1 MKLTIV
7 GFDVVLMNNFYAYPA
22 FRNRFG
28 VPGPNGTYQI
38 PAKWQAGLG
47 NGSAVGQFIGL
58 LLNGVG
64 PAPFP
69 LTDMANPQIIAE
81 RYGYRKVMIWSL
93 AYMSCIFFL
102 HFFAQNLGM
111 LLAAQIL
118 VGVPCGSES
127 TCNWQLSMLM
137 VSLSDLD
144 DELCV
149 RGLARRSSSVS
160 QDHVAGIAANPLIV
174 T

>member
-1 MKLTIV
+1 MELTTL

-64 PAPFP
+64 LTPF
-69 LTDMANPQIIAE
+69 LRQTWLI
-81 RYGYRKVMIWSL
+81 
-93 AYMSCIFFL
+93 
-102 HFFAQNLGM
+102 H
-111 LLAAQIL
+111 
-118 VGVPCGSES
+118 
-127 TCNWQLSMLM
+127 
-137 VSLSDLD
+137 
-144 DELCV
+144 
-149 RGLARRSSSVS
+149 RSSLRDTDTEKS
-160 QDHVAGIAANPLIV
+160 
-174 T
+174 